1 MKYVVGCFVSAMLG
15 GVMALWMTGP
25 THSAAAFAQDLGRQ
39 NGPGFPDRRP
49 AATGGATSPGVF
61 HRDGLSDGD
70 SIGVAVY
77 DRNNKSVVNITTK
90 STNSY
95 FLLDVSSEGAGSG
108 SVIDKAG
115 HILTNFHVIEDAR
128 QIGVTLYNGKT
139 YETAVVGADP
149 RNDIAVLKI
158 NAPKDV
164 LFPVTFGDSSRLRV
178 GMQVFAIGNPFGL
191 ERTMTTGIISSLN
204 RSLRVRA
211 NRTIK
216 SIIQTD
222 AAVNPGNSGGPLF
235 DSHGRLIG
243 MNTAIASKNGQSAGI
258 GFSIPVNLMARV
270 TSQLVAYGRVVR
282 PEIGI
287 QRVYETDE
295 GLLIEQLTPGGP
307 GERAGLRGPKIIRR
321 RRGPFVIERVDRGAA
336 DLIVAV
342 DGRAVKTADD
352 FLAYIESRK
361 SGDRVVLTIVRGGR
375 RLQIP
380 VILGGGERPRSR
392 GSRSPQ

>member
-1 MKYVVGCFVSAMLG
+1 MKYALGCVVSAMLG
-15 GVMALWMTGP
+15 GMVVVWMTTPVRTG
-25 THSAAAFAQDLGRQ
+25 AVFAQELGERS
-39 NGPGFPDRRP
+39 GPGFPRREP
-49 AATGGATSPGVF
+49 NAPRAALSAGVF
-61 HRDGLSDGD
+61 HRNGLSDGD
-70 SIGVAVY
+70 AIGVAVY

-90 STNSY
+90 STDSY
-95 FLLDVSSEGAGSG
+95 FLLDISTEGAGSG

-115 HILTNFHVIEDAR
+115 HILTNFHVIEKTR
-128 QIGVTLYNGKT
+128 EIGVTLYNGKT
-139 YETAVVGADP
+139 YETSLVGADP
-149 RNDIAVLKI
+149 PNDIAVLKI
-158 NAPKDV
+158 NAPKEV

-191 ERTMTTGIISSLN
+191 ERTMTSGIISSLN
-204 RSLRVRA
+204 RSLRVHA

-222 AAVNPGNSGGPLF
+222 ASVNPGNSGGPLF

-258 GFSIPVNLMARV
+258 GFSIPVNLITRV
-270 TSQLVAYGRVVR
+270 TSQLLAYGRVVR

-287 QRVYETDE
+287 QRVYETDG

-307 GERAGLRGPKIIRR
+307 AERAGLRGPKIVRR
-321 RRGPFVIERVDRGAA
+321 RRGPFLIERVDRSSA

-352 FLAYIESRK
+352 FLGYIESRK
-361 SGDRVVLTIVRGGR
+361 SGDRVVLSVVRRNR
-375 RLQIP
+375 RLQFP
-380 VILGGGERPRSR
+380 VTLGGSERPSR
-392 GSRSPQ
+392 PR